1 MSKFD
6 LKLCLQSTVIG
17 LAVLLSP
24 PMDAADFQGQQT
36 STPQLD
42 QCTKE
47 LLLSYFPEQ
56 FVNETLK
63 KYNVPQ
69 DKWAKISQSL
79 IGKEKEIIKTVEEKA
94 SQMNPNPLKDPQQ
107 RQTAVKLFRE
117 TLLQV
122 FGDALKANGVTDE
135 KQFNA
140 MLDDIQQQKAKK
152 FAECMKK
159 QDKLTPNTAPKN
171 SDLDDDNDDDDDD
184 DEDDDDEDDS
194 DRVKSNITPS
204 NKSNNAIKK

>member
-17 LAVLLSP
+17 LAALLSP
-24 PMDAADFQGQQT
+24 NVDAADFQT
-36 STPQLD
+36 TTPQLD

-69 DKWAKISQSL
+69 DKWAKISQAL

-159 QDKLTPNTAPKN
+159 QDKLTPNTAPKTT
-171 SDLDDDNDDDDDD
+171 DLDDDNDDDNDDDDDD
-184 DEDDDDEDDS
+184 DDEDDN
-194 DRVKSNITPS
+194 DGVKINITPS
-204 NKSNNAIKK
+204 GKSNNTMKK